1 MSSARVALGKVVATP
16 GALDALQEAGQGA
29 LEFIRRH
36 VIGDWGAL
44 SEEDKQENELSVREG
59 FRILSSDTLKSGV
72 KIWLIAAAE
81 RSVTTIL
88 SAGKTPTVRS
98 GMKSFQNPPGSV
110 WSGDEISQAASLC
123 VLLSISPGVGE

>member
-88 SAGKTPTVRS
+88 LPDAYCIV
-98 GMKSFQNPPGSV
+98 
-110 WSGDEISQAASLC
+110 
-123 VLLSISPGVGE
+123 